1 MKRTSQ
7 ALIVLSLLTLASP
20 SPAADDKSKG
30 ARKAQL
36 VARGEYLVSSSGC
49 HDCHTPKTLTPR
61 GPVVDLARMLSGSP
75 AEPRLPAPPKLAPGP
90 WNVVASG
97 DLTAWSGPW
106 GTTFARNLTPDAETG
121 IGAWTEQQF
130 LATIRTGKRMGVG
143 RPLLPPMPTEV
154 LDKLTDDDLKAIFAY
169 LQSVPAIRNLVREPE
184 PPAQPAAAAA
194 VASTPAGATGKR

>member
-1 MKRTSQ
+1 MKRSSQ
-7 ALIVLSLLTLASP
+7 ALLVLSLLTLASP
-20 SPAADDKSKG
+20 APAADDKSKG

-61 GPVVDLARMLSGSP
+61 GPVVDLTRMLSGSP
-75 AEPRLPAPPKLAPGP
+75 AEPRLPQAPKLAPGP

-194 VASTPAGATGKR
+194 AVSTPAGATGKR